1 MACPLCDKKEGNE
14 LELQGEVIEIIY
26 KNDINSYCIAVLKL
40 DKESRAIAT
49 ELNDE
54 TTIVGYLPFVNI
66 GDTLKVVGKV
76 VEHQEYGKQ
85 FKVDTFEKSMPQTT
99 KALER
104 YLANCGIKGI
114 GPATAKH
121 IVEMFG
127 EDTINVFKFE
137 PTKLAQVK
145 GITKDKAIEI
155 ANTFIENWE
164 VWQLVGFLDK
174 FGIGPQSAEKIY
186 KALGANAIEE
196 INSNPYILIDLVNK
210 VNFEQIDKMALG
222 LGIEYNNE
230 KRIRSGIKHALIL
243 MTFNGH
249 CCTRYESLID
259 YVQKLLGVSENE
271 VEDCLI
277 NMKAKEDIVLE
288 ERDGEEWVYLYPYYR
303 AEEEVARRLIDLD
316 RYKNVKKIDKFD
328 KELEMFEKKSNI
340 DLSEKQKEAIKA
352 INDNNV
358 CVITGGPG
366 TGKTTIIKTIID
378 IFKYNEMKPVL
389 CAPTGRAAK
398 KMTEATG
405 EEAKT
410 LHRLLEIGK
419 LSDENP
425 SMYKEV
431 SVAPI
436 DGDIVIVD
444 EMSMVDLFLMNYLCK
459 ALYKGTK
466 LVLVGDIDQLP
477 SVGPGNVLKDIIESE
492 EITTITLNKIFRQA
506 ARSKIIVNAHR
517 VNEGIGFITKQEIED
532 GANADEYIDG
542 AETQEVNGKSNSE
555 KEDKDTNTDRQ
566 VKASNI
572 ADRNNSF
579 LDDFFFVNERNKEKI
594 LYNIITLSGERLKNY
609 GDYDFFKNI
618 QVITPTKK
626 GELGTKELNKILQ
639 QTINPSMET
648 KKERKFGDS
657 IFREGDRIMQIKNN
671 YDIYWEK
678 KEPRFEYG
686 SGVFNGEFGTI
697 CNIDEE
703 SKQVKIKFD
712 DDKEVWYQFSEL
724 DQIEHAYAITVHK
737 AQGSEFDVVLMPIS
751 QTAPMLLTRN
761 LLYTGMTRARKLL
774 IIIGNKN
781 IIDFMINNADNKKRN
796 TGLAF
801 KLRMRN

>member
-186 KALGANAIEE
+186 KALGANAIDE

-271 VEDCLI
+271 VEECLI

-288 ERDGEEWVYLYPYYR
+288 ERDEEEWVYLYPYYR
-303 AEEEVARRLIDLD
+303 AEEEIARRLIDLD
-316 RYKNVKKIDKFD
+316 TYKNVKKIDKFD

-506 ARSKIIVNAHR
+506 AKSKIIVNAHR

-532 GANADEYIDG
+532 GVNADEYID
-542 AETQEVNGKSNSE
+542 
-555 KEDKDTNTDRQ
+555 
-566 VKASNI
+566 
-572 ADRNNSF
+572 
-579 LDDFFFVNERNKEKI
+579 DDFFFVDERNKEKI

-712 DDKEVWYQFSEL
+712 DDKEVWYQFAEL

-801 KLRMRN
+801 KLRSGI